1 MLPAWTLLQHVPA
14 DTGAWAQ
21 AGAAAMQARQR
32 GRIAVGWSQL
42 ARAWRGNILL
52 VVLELQHD
60 LKLKYSDERRPTR
73 RI

>member
-1 MLPAWTLLQHVPA
+1 MFQPTLVL
-14 DTGAWAQ
+14 GQ
-21 AGAAAMQARQR
+21 AGEPSSDTARAAAMQARQR

-42 ARAWRGNILL
+42 ARAWRGNMLL